1 MKLNGVLIKSDR
13 AIEAEQDNRFPMTT
27 AKKKLKEQLG
37 EIGVKATL
45 YGCEQL
51 LDLHGYTG
59 EWHHVSKFAREV
71 DYYDVDVVV
80 GLFKDTPSEELLQIA
95 KSSKPKR
102 KIHEPINV
110 SVKLKY
116 RDYTSR
122 HNYRM
127 KHYRGPATVTSDW
140 IEFNGNRKRLSGKF
154 LEVHYLTDESQN
166 KDK

>member
-1 MKLNGVLIKSDR
+1 MKINGVLIKSDR
-13 AIEAEQDNRFPMTT
+13 ALDAEKDNRFPMTK
-27 AKKKLKEQLG
+27 AKSKLRKQLE

-71 DYYDVDVVV
+71 DYYDVDVVM
-80 GLFKDTPSEELLQIA
+80 GLFKDALSEELLQIA

-102 KIHEPINV
+102 KTHEQMKV

-116 RDYTSR
+116 RDYISANR
-122 HNYRM
+122 YRI
-127 KHYRGPATVTSDW
+127 KHYQGSAKVAGDW
-140 IEFNGNRKRLSGKF
+140 IEFGGKKKRLSGKF
-154 LEVHYLTDESQN
+154 MEVKYLPEKPIEQST
-166 KDK
+166 